1 MTAALFF
8 HPEGYTTSGPRL
20 MGRQAAGESFLR
32 GFITHARTDAFW
44 VHAAQIEHARDF
56 ASAVRALGRQE
67 PVCFIDKA
75 NLREMAQPGVLYL
88 PGPNLG
94 AFAWPRAVHGQD
106 AWSLCGIT
114 HTTASILSMDAITD
128 LLTAPV
134 QPWDALICTS
144 HAVRDNVRRVL
155 QAQADYL
162 ARRLSAQRVVLPQL
176 PVIPLGLHT
185 RDFQFS
191 PAQRETARIAIGA
204 DAATLV
210 VLFAGRLS
218 FHAKAHPLAMY
229 QALQIASRLLPSGQ
243 RLLLVECGW
252 HANSSIAAAYAE
264 ASRMACPDVRVVPL
278 DGRDSANRQ
287 TAWASADVFCSLSDN
302 IQETFGLVPIK
313 AMAAGLPVVASDW
326 DGYRDTVRDGVDG
339 FLVPTLMPGAG
350 LGNDLAL
357 CHALAIDTYDLYCG
371 QTCALVAVDVEATA
385 QAFIRLFANAELR
398 RRLGEA
404 GRQRARETFDW
415 AAIIPRYE
423 DLWGQLAE
431 LRRAGTDQ
439 PPSIWPGRLDPF
451 EAFASY
457 PSRILS
463 PQTVLALGEAD
474 VATALKR
481 AEQYRQLAMVRY
493 ATAVMPSPAEVAL
506 VLRAAASGPAPAAA
520 LVQHIPTKRQAAV
533 FRGLVWLVKL
543 GLLKVIP

>member
-8 HPEGYTTSGPRL
+8 HPDGYTTSGPRL

-32 GFITHARTDAFW
+32 GFIAHARTDAFW
-44 VHAAQIEHARDF
+44 VHATQKEHARAF
-56 ASAVRALGRQE
+56 ASAVRALGRKE
-67 PVCFIDKA
+67 PVRFIDKT

-88 PGPNLG
+88 PGPSLG
-94 AFAWPRAVHGQD
+94 ASAWPRAVHGQN

-114 HTTASILSMDAITD
+114 HTTASILAMDAITD

-155 QAQADYL
+155 QAQAEYL
-162 ARRLSAQRVVLPQL
+162 GRRLGAQRVVLPQL

-229 QALQIASRLLPSGQ
+229 RALQIASRSLSSGQ

-252 HANSSIAAAYAE
+252 HANPSIAAAYAE
-264 ASRMACPDVRVVPL
+264 ASRMACPDVRVVTL

-302 IQETFGLVPIK
+302 IQETFGLVPIE

-357 CHALAIDTYDLYCG
+357 RHALAIDTYDLYCG
-371 QTCALVAVDVEATA
+371 QTCALVAVDVETTA
-385 QAFIRLFANAELR
+385 QAFIRLFTDPELR
-398 RRLGEA
+398 RQLGEA

-423 DLWGQLAE
+423 DLWAQLAE

-439 PPSIWPGRLDPF
+439 APSIWPGRLDPF
-451 EAFASY
+451 AAFASY
-457 PSRILS
+457 PSRMLS
-463 PQTVLALGEAD
+463 PQTVLALSD
-474 VATALKR
+474 PNVATSLKR
-481 AEQYRQLAMVRY
+481 ADQYRQLAMVRY
-493 ATAVMPSPAEVAL
+493 ATAVSPSPEEVAL
-506 VLRAAASGPAPAAA
+506 VLQAAASGPASAASLVRDIPA
-520 LVQHIPTKRQAAV
+520 KRQAAV

-543 GLLKVIP
+543 GLLKVSP